1 MARRIREQTKKY
13 SLPDQVKVNTPE
25 KEKKF
30 KQKKFREKTEALGGK
45 VKYMDEFRSGGRVN
59 TRRMN
64 RLEELGRVDAEK
76 AFTKKG
82 ARNLRD
88 EKKRIVRELKAKG
101 GLMEPKEHKKRRKE
115 KKERAKDPATG
126 KAIRKGGL
134 QSSYGKG
141 RNPMK
146 RERLKEAFAP
156 GKKLVLRS
164 ERIEKAK
171 GGSVPE
177 KKIRKAF
184 PKMTAKQ
191 RARLQTRLGDRTAP
205 MKKERLKKADGGSLK
220 KVQPHQKGLKKLPT
234 KVRNKMGYMKKG
246 GRVGMGK
253 ALRGGGC
260 VR

>member
-1 MARRIREQTKKY
+1 M
-13 SLPDQVKVNTPE
+13 
-25 KEKKF
+25 
-30 KQKKFREKTEALGGK
+30 
-45 VKYMDEFRSGGRVN
+45 N

-82 ARNLRD
+82 ARNLKD

-126 KAIRKGGL
+126 KAMRKAGL

-164 ERIEKAK
+164 ERIE
-171 GGSVPE
+171 
-177 KKIRKAF
+177 
-184 PKMTAKQ
+184 
-191 RARLQTRLGDRTAP
+191 
-205 MKKERLKKADGGSLK
+205 KADGGSLK

-253 ALRGGGC
+253 AMRGGGC